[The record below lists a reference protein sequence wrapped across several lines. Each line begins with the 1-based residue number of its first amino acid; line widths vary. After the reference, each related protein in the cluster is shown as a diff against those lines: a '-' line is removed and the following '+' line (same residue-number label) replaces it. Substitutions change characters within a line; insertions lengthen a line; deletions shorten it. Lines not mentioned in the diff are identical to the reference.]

1 MNYNVRNMYEIME
14 KEVGKK
20 SPTQWLKELNE
31 IGLISSEKCKQFV
44 NRWKLFI
51 PYAHQIVVMCDVA
64 KIDANWKNERD
75 LYISSNI
82 YELLNLEKYVK
93 SRKKLINDKDVDSPP
108 IIGFNDDQI
117 CFEIGR
123 HRFSN
128 LRDCGQL
135 CIPLIIDK
143 DDLPSIQNY
152 LYI

>member
-20 SPTQWLKELNE
+20 SPTQWLNELNE
-31 IGLISSEKCKQFV
+31 IGLISSEKCKQIV

-93 SRKKLINDKDVDSPP
+93 SRKNLINDKDVDSPP
-108 IIGFNDDQI
+108 IIGFNV
-117 CFEIGR
+117 
-123 HRFSN
+123 
-128 LRDCGQL
+128 
-135 CIPLIIDK
+135 
-143 DDLPSIQNY
+143 
-152 LYI
+152 